1 MAPRRRSIKDT
12 RGESA
17 LFRARALVGFVLILM
32 GLSVLVVRYSYLQVQ
47 RHDEFALRSENNRVK
62 PRAIPPA
69 RGLIFDRS
77 GVLLADNVPA
87 FRLEVVPEQVKCM
100 QGMSSSD
107 GDAASQDD
115 GEADTSRKQQA
126 KCMQSMLS
134 AIREVVPLDDGDI
147 DAFKKQVKQGR
158 RFDSVPLKLHLTED
172 EIARFAINR
181 WRFPGVDVVPYLT
194 RRYPYGPLFAHVVGY
209 VGRIDAD
216 DATRL
221 DPDRYKGTSHVGRS
235 GLERSYEDILHG
247 EPGYE
252 LVEVNVDGRVQRVL
266 ETHAPTPGKNLY
278 LGIDVRVQKAAND
291 AFQGRPGSA
300 VAIDPR
306 NGQVLAMVSVPS
318 FDPNLFVN
326 GISKADYTGYMTAE
340 DKPLLNRAL
349 KSAYPPGSTV
359 KPFLALGGLELGVRR
374 PEDTVL
380 STGEFCIPGQQR
392 CYRDDTRGGDGTV
405 NMVRAIEK
413 STNTYFYKL
422 ALDLGIDRLASWMG
436 SLGFGKKTGIDLL
449 GEAEGILPSREWKA
463 TRNKYPWFQGETIIA
478 GIGQG
483 YWNVTALQLAH
494 ATATFAGHG
503 TPYAPRLVMATQAVK
518 ERPVP
523 LANPPSGP
531 TVIRKPHDWD
541 VVNEGMEA
549 VVTGGTAKGQFT
561 GFPYLV
567 AGKSGTAERFS
578 RRSNDYDTNKNTSY
592 LATRHRA
599 WFIAYT
605 PVEAPRIA
613 VTAMLEAG
621 AWGASDAGPIVRK
634 IMEAW
639 IASTGGPVPPNNTP
653 ETAPGPATGEPSVP
667 EVPEDT
673 PMATPA
679 DVSAMP
685 AESTSAPTPDDGG
698 NP

>member
-1 MAPRRRSIKDT
+1 MALKRRRSMKDA

-17 LFRARALVGFVLILM
+17 LFQRRALAGFVLILL
-32 GLSVLVVRYSYLQVQ
+32 GLCTLVVRYHYLQVQ
-47 RHDEFALRSENNRVK
+47 RHDEFALRSENNRIR

-69 RGLIFDRS
+69 RGLIFDRN

-87 FRLEVVPEQVKCM
+87 FRLEVVPERVPDMKAM
-100 QGMSSSD
+100 L
-107 GDAASQDD
+107 
-115 GEADTSRKQQA
+115 ADIGT
-126 KCMQSMLS
+126 
-134 AIREVVPLDDGDI
+134 VVPLGDDDI
-147 DAFKKQVKQGR
+147 ETFRKQLKQNR

-194 RRYPYGPLFAHVVGY
+194 RRYPFGALFAHVVGY

-216 DATRL
+216 DLNRL
-221 DPDRYKGTSHVGRS
+221 DADRYKGTSHVGRS
-235 GLERSYEDILHG
+235 GLERSYEDTLHG

-252 LVEVNVDGRVQRVL
+252 LVEVNADGRTQAVL

-278 LGIDVRVQKAAND
+278 LSIDVRVQKAATD
-291 AFQGRPGSA
+291 AFNGRPGSS

-326 GISKADYTGYMTAE
+326 GISRADYTGYMTAE

-359 KPFLALGGLELGVRR
+359 KPFLALGGLEYGIRR

-392 CYRDDTRGGDGTV
+392 CYRDDDRGGNGTV
-405 NMVRAIEK
+405 NMVRAIEL

-422 ALDLGIDRLASWMG
+422 ALDMGIDRLSSWMG
-436 SLGFGKKTGIDLL
+436 SLGFGHKSGIDLL
-449 GEAEGILPSREWKA
+449 GESEGILPSREWKA
-463 TRNKYPWFQGETIIA
+463 TRSKFGWFPGETVIA

-483 YWNVTALQLAH
+483 YWNVTTLQLAH
-494 ATATFAGHG
+494 ATATLADHG
-503 TPYAPRLVMATQAVK
+503 TPYAPRLVMATAVVK
-518 ERPVP
+518 ERPVS

-531 TVIRKPHDWD
+531 SVIHKPSDWN
-541 VVNEGMEA
+541 VINQGMEA
-549 VVTGGTAKGQFT
+549 VIYGAGGTASKAGVFK
-561 GFPYLV
+561 GFPYTV

-578 RRSNDYDTNKNTSY
+578 RRGNDYDTNKNTVY

-605 PVEAPRIA
+605 PTDAPRIA
-613 VTAMLEAG
+613 VAAMLEEG
-621 AWGASDAGPIVRK
+621 AWGAADAGPIVRK

-639 IASTGGPVPPNNTP
+639 IASQGGAVPAKNTP
-653 ETAPGPATGEPSVP
+653 ESGLPSASSIP
-667 EVPEDT
+667 DVPEDT
-673 PMATPA
+673 PVATPA
-679 DVSAMP
+679 DMP
-685 AESTSAPTPDDGG
+685 AGPPPDSSTTAQPFDGG